1 MILYWHG
8 KNCVSL
14 ENSSNVL
21 MVDPLDLDKEL
32 KSAKASDVVLLADR
46 SNKVK
51 IPSKTTSFVVTNPG
65 EYDVKGFFILG
76 FGDFGSS
83 TSLDTAR
90 DKSLGSSN
98 NIAYVIEAENIKICY
113 LTGLDKELT
122 DAQLETLP
130 DVDVLLIDV
139 GAGEDANEIASKIVN
154 QIEPRI
160 VVPIGYDPA
169 KKPSTF
175 LKEMGASEIE
185 PQNKLNIK
193 KKDLPQE
200 ETKLVVLNALK

>member
-1 MILYWHG
+1 
-8 KNCVSL
+8 
-14 ENSSNVL
+14 
-21 MVDPLDLDKEL
+21 MVDPLDLEKEL
-32 KSAKASDVVLLADR
+32 KSAKASSVVLLTEK
-46 SNKVK
+46 SSKIK

-76 FGDFGSS
+76 FGDFH
-83 TSLDTAR
+83 
-90 DKSLGSSN
+90 N
-98 NIAYVIEAENIKICY
+98 NIAYVIEAENIKVCY

-139 GAGEDANEIASKIVN
+139 GTGEDANEIASKIVN

-185 PQNKLNIK
+185 PQKKLNIK

-200 ETKLVVLNALK
+200 ETKLIVLDVD